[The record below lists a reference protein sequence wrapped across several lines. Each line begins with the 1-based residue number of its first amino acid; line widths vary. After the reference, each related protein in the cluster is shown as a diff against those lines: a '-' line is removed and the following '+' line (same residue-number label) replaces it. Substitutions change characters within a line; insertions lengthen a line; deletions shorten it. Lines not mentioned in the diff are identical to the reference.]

1 MPMRCRIRAGIDTL
15 HTYWRS
21 PGPGTIAR
29 VTITKGAPPPTRNT
43 PVALAR
49 GVLTGGVIGASLAA
63 FVVGCVIE
71 SVPLCVTG
79 VGLPAVYG
87 LLFFLAGVPRRAR
100 EAAVPPRTALARIES
115 LEAVGGEATS
125 DVAVRFDVT
134 VAQDDDIPAYRVRF
148 TQHINL
154 ADLPDYRPGGV
165 VVVQYP
171 PDRLWRVRIVKR
183 PTPEWEERAAG
194 ARLDPAPGPVVV
206 SEPSAGCAVGL
217 VTLLALLLAAA
228 AVILVFRADLF
239 DKDNSVQPPSS
250 AKPSVSSTSSTSST
264 TVVSSASGT
273 VALGPGQSFLD
284 KGELRRAVDSLTRGK
299 GKDTGRALTV
309 VVQERLLSVV
319 FAPTGSQAPDFDPG
333 SVPYERF
340 PALVEE
346 ARSSLGIRSPKTWQ
360 ITTDRL
366 TGSLTIRV
374 GVTGSDGTASLEA
387 DGKGEVVR
395 RTPAR

>member
-1 MPMRCRIRAGIDTL
+1 M
-15 HTYWRS
+15 
-21 PGPGTIAR
+21 
-29 VTITKGAPPPTRNT
+29 V
-43 PVALAR
+43 
-49 GVLTGGVIGASLAA
+49 TGGVIGASSAA

-79 VGLPAVYG
+79 VALPAVYG
-87 LLFFLAGVPRRAR
+87 LLFFLTGMPRRAR
-100 EAAVPPRTALARIES
+100 EAAIPPRTALAQIES

-134 VAQDDDIPAYRVRF
+134 VAPDDGIPAYRVRF

-165 VVVQYP
+165 VVVEYP
-171 PDRLWRVRIVKR
+171 PDRLWKVRIVKR
-183 PTPEWEERAAG
+183 PTPEWQDRMAG
-194 ARLDPAPGPVVV
+194 ARLDSAPGPAVV
-206 SEPSAGCAVGL
+206 SEPSAGRAVGF

-228 AVILVFRADLF
+228 GVILLFRADLF
-239 DKDNSVQPPSS
+239 DKDTSAQQPSS
-250 AKPSVSSTSSTSST
+250 TEPSVSSSSST

-273 VALGPGQSFLD
+273 VALGPGQSFLE
-284 KGELRRAVDSLTRGK
+284 KGELRRAVDSLTKGK
-299 GKDTGRALTV
+299 GKNTGQALTV

-319 FAPTGSQAPDFDPG
+319 FAPTGSQAPHFDPG

-346 ARSSLGIRSPKTWQ
+346 ARSALGIRSPQTWQ

-387 DGKGEVVR
+387 NGKGEVVR

>member
-1 MPMRCRIRAGIDTL
+1 M
-15 HTYWRS
+15 
-21 PGPGTIAR
+21 
-29 VTITKGAPPPTRNT
+29 
-43 PVALAR
+43 
-49 GVLTGGVIGASLAA
+49 LTGGVIGASLAA

-100 EAAVPPRTALARIES
+100 EAAIPPRTALAQIAS

-134 VAQDDDIPAYRVRF
+134 VAPDDEVPAYRVQF

-171 PDRLWRVRIVKR
+171 PDRLWRVRILKR

-194 ARLDPAPGPVVV
+194 ARLDSAPGPAVV

-228 AVILVFRADLF
+228 AVILQFRADLV
-239 DKDNSVQPPSS
+239 DKETSVQPPSS
-250 AKPSVSSTSSTSST
+250 AEPSVSSTSST

-284 KGELRRAVDSLTRGK
+284 KGELRRAVDSLTK
-299 GKDTGRALTV
+299 GKSKGTGTGPDTGQALTV

-319 FAPTGSQAPDFDPG
+319 FAPTGSQAPHFDPS

-346 ARSSLGIRSPKTWQ
+346 ARSSLGVRSPQTWQ

-366 TGSLTIRV
+366 TGTLTIRV
-374 GVTGSDGTASLEA
+374 GVTGSEGAASLEA
-387 DGKGEVVR
+387 NGKGEVVR